1 MRDGNRRGITRRA
14 ALAVA
19 AAGMAAHAARADEPR
34 RAVRIG
40 VLTDQNGALSS
51 ISGGGSIEAVRMA
64 VEDFGGVVLGLP
76 VQVLF
81 ADHQNKPDLAVGIA
95 RRWFDSEGVDM
106 ITDLVNSSVA
116 LAVQDL
122 ARQRGK
128 VTLSSTGGIL
138 ELMGKQCSVTGATWA
153 NDTYSASVGLVR
165 YFMGQRGLKRWYL
178 IGADYAFGHSM
189 LDQAS
194 RAIAAQGGQVLGQVF
209 HPLGNSDFSSFLLTA
224 QASDPEVILLGN
236 ASVDLI
242 NSVKQARETRLRPVL
257 ATTVLTEVDARA
269 MGLQTVQGLTA
280 LTGFYWDLDERTRAF
295 SKRFLARHGAMPTQ
309 FQAGGYSA
317 ALTYLKA
324 VQAAGSVEGNQV
336 MAAMRAMPVEDM
348 FSRNGSVR
356 VDGRLVHDMLV
367 AQVKQPQDSTGEWDL
382 YSILD
387 VLPGR
392 QVFRPLSE
400 SDCPLART

>member
-1 MRDGNRRGITRRA
+1 
-14 ALAVA
+14 
-19 AAGMAAHAARADEPR
+19 
-34 RAVRIG
+34 
-40 VLTDQNGALSS
+40 
-51 ISGGGSIEAVRMA
+51 
-64 VEDFGGVVLGLP
+64 
-76 VQVLF
+76 
-81 ADHQNKPDLAVGIA
+81 
-95 RRWFDSEGVDM
+95 
-106 ITDLVNSSVA
+106 
-116 LAVQDL
+116 
-122 ARQRGK
+122 
-128 VTLSSTGGIL
+128 
-138 ELMGKQCSVTGATWA
+138 
-153 NDTYSASVGLVR
+153 
-165 YFMGQRGLKRWYL
+165 
-178 IGADYAFGHSM
+178 
-189 LDQAS
+189 
-194 RAIAAQGGQVLGQVF
+194 
-209 HPLGNSDFSSFLLTA
+209 
-224 QASDPEVILLGN
+224 
-236 ASVDLI
+236 
-242 NSVKQARETRLRPVL
+242 
-257 ATTVLTEVDARA
+257 
-269 MGLQTVQGLTA
+269 MGLQTAQGLTA